1 MGFLYFL
8 ESIRI
13 PFITELMLLITHLG
27 EETALLVMALIVF
40 WCVDK
45 YRGYYLLGVGLFG
58 NMANQALKITCQV
71 PRPWV
76 KDPGFTPVPEAIGE
90 AGGYSFPSG
99 HTQTAF
105 GTFGAIAAS
114 SKRKMTIAVCCI
126 CHSHGFLPDVS
137 GCTYP
142 CGCTGWRRH
151 GHHHGLGNEG
161 HLHG

>member
-58 NMANQALKITCQV
+58 NMAKSVEFVLSKWLCSICRYLSFYQQFALEQDFCY
-71 PRPWV
+71 RC
-76 KDPGFTPVPEAIGE
+76 
-90 AGGYSFPSG
+90 
-99 HTQTAF
+99 
-105 GTFGAIAAS
+105 S
-114 SKRKMTIAVCCI
+114 SRLVV
-126 CHSHGFLPDVS
+126 G
-137 GCTYP
+137 
-142 CGCTGWRRH
+142 
-151 GHHHGLGNEG
+151 
-161 HLHG
+161 